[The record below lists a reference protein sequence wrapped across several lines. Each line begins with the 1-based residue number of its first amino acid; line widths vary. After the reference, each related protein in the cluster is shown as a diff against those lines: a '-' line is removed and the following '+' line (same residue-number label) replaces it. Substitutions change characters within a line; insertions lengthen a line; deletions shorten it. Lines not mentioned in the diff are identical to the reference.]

1 MRDQQLVVALG
12 ETGLGPYWASIWRLQ
27 REVEC
32 LRLIIECDADIV
44 LTPENTAIDRDT
56 ITYTA
61 VRLISFRLMK
71 STCLSRRERNY
82 WRRLAKQSNLVGPEM
97 SGTGS

>member
-1 MRDQQLVVALG
+1 MRDQQLVVSLG
-12 ETGLGPYWASIWRLQ
+12 ETGLGPYWTSIWRLQ
-27 REVEC
+27 REVER
-32 LRLIIECDADIV
+32 LRLIVECDANIV

-56 ITYTA
+56 VAYTV
-61 VRLISFRLMK
+61 VRFISFGLIK

-82 WRRLAKQSNLVGPEM
+82 WRRLAKQWNLVGPEM